1 MMKYVKKFV
10 GEKVYFSSMSI
21 DDAEQYVE
29 WLADRS
35 ISDNLGNTVNLLSIE
50 QERDWIINAG
60 AKGDVNFA
68 IIDKETDELIG
79 NCSLMK
85 IDRIHRH
92 AIIGIFIGDES
103 KRGHGYGTDALKL
116 LLKYAFSFQNMHSLH
131 LEVFSFNQRAIQ
143 CYEKLGFQKVGTLH
157 EAYFLDGKYYDIIFM
172 EILENNY
179 QNNL

>member
-35 ISDNLGNTVNLLSIE
+35 ISDNLGNTVDLLSIE

-85 IDRIHRH
+85 ID
-92 AIIGIFIGDES
+92 
-103 KRGHGYGTDALKL
+103 
-116 LLKYAFSFQNMHSLH
+116 
-131 LEVFSFNQRAIQ
+131 
-143 CYEKLGFQKVGTLH
+143 
-157 EAYFLDGKYYDIIFM
+157 
-172 EILENNY
+172 
-179 QNNL
+179 